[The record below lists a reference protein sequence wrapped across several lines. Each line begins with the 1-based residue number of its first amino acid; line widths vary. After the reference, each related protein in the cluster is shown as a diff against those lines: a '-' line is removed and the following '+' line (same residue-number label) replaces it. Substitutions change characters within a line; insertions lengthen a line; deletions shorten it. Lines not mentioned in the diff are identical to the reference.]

1 MRCSN
6 VRRGVGA
13 LIVLLLVISLL
24 SVPVAAAIT
33 LNVDTQYGG
42 TAADSQAISTI
53 ITLSPEDNAIVNATV
68 QIQETNQGFV
78 DQTSF
83 TTTVDP
89 SGSDA
94 EITYEGNGRFSINRL
109 EPGETIQI
117 TFDAYPRT
125 IKEESLHVA
134 TVSVEYTQQGQSLSD
149 QEQVVADLS
158 NSSYFA
164 WQDAREDLQ
173 QQQWL
178 FYLSIVVVGIGA
190 LVALYKGYKVYK
202 RWTVGTFDSSSDDF

>member
-6 VRRGVGA
+6 VRQCVGA
-13 LIVLLLVISLL
+13 LIVLLLVSSLL
-24 SVPVAAAIT
+24 SVPVAAAVT
-33 LNVDTQYGG
+33 LNVDTQYKG
-42 TAADSQAISTI
+42 TAADSQAISTTV
-53 ITLSPEDNAIVNATV
+53 TLSPEDSAIVNATIQV
-68 QIQETNQGFV
+68 QETSQGFV
-78 DQTSF
+78 DRESF

-94 EITYEGNGRFSINRL
+94 EITYEGDGRFLIDRL

-117 TFDAYPRT
+117 TFDAYPRI
-125 IKEESLHVA
+125 IKEESLNVA

-149 QEQVVADLS
+149 QQQVIADLS

-178 FYLSIVVVGIGA
+178 FYLSVVVVGIGA
-190 LVALYKGYKVYK
+190 LAVFYKVYK
-202 RWTVGTFDSSSDDF
+202 VYKKRTGETFDSSSDDF

>member
-13 LIVLLLVISLL
+13 LIVLLLVTSVL
-24 SVPVAAAIT
+24 SVPVAAAVT
-33 LNVDTQYGG
+33 LNVDTQYEG
-42 TAADSQAISTI
+42 TAADSQAISTTV
-53 ITLSPEDNAIVNATV
+53 TLSPEDNAIVNATV

-78 DQTSF
+78 DQESF

-94 EITYEGNGRFSINRL
+94 EITYEGNGRFSINQL
-109 EPGETIQI
+109 EPGETVQI

-134 TVSVEYTQQGQSLSD
+134 TVSVDYTQQGQSLSD
-149 QEQVVADLS
+149 QQQVVADLS

-164 WQDAREDLQ
+164 WQDAQESLQ

-178 FYLSIVVVGIGA
+178 FYLGIVVVGIGA
-190 LVALYKGYKVYK
+190 VVVLYKIYEW
-202 RWTVGTFDSSSDDF
+202 WTGGTFDSSSDDF